1 MCKKMCAH
9 FARGICVGRLTLN
22 SNLSKKMP
30 NIAVRLQGLILFHIP
45 NLFRYFFEPRKQN
58 YNLKT
63 KTKTKNVIHFFF
75 FCFCVRLLI
84 SSWWSIWFFFLKKK
98 NKLKMFSNKKG
109 EAKKYNSTIE
119 GALSR
124 SRGVIWIFLF
134 SLFFLH
140 APSNQSNS
148 FPSTV
153 QQQQQQKR
161 ERGKQPWKQAIDCIT
176 SRALERFLS
185 WNSTVFQHTV
195 AVTSRRSHRQYLQG
209 DNNR

>member
-98 NKLKMFSNKKG
+98 KIYWKCFRIKKAKPKNKIQRSRVRSVAPAGSFEFFCFRYFSYTLHQIKATPSRQLYNNNNNKK
-109 EAKKYNSTIE
+109 E
-119 GALSR
+119 
-124 SRGVIWIFLF
+124 
-134 SLFFLH
+134 
-140 APSNQSNS
+140 
-148 FPSTV
+148 
-153 QQQQQQKR
+153 R
-161 ERGKQPWKQAIDCIT
+161 E
-176 SRALERFLS
+176 E
-185 WNSTVFQHTV
+185 
-195 AVTSRRSHRQYLQG
+195 
-209 DNNR
+209 NNRENRRLIV

>member
-1 MCKKMCAH
+1 MCAH

-75 FCFCVRLLI
+75 LFLCPFIDFLLMI
-84 SSWWSIWFFFLKKK
+84 DLILLLKKKK

-109 EAKKYNSTIE
+109 EAKK
-119 GALSR
+119 
-124 SRGVIWIFLF
+124 
-134 SLFFLH
+134 
-140 APSNQSNS
+140 
-148 FPSTV
+148 
-153 QQQQQQKR
+153 
-161 ERGKQPWKQAIDCIT
+161 
-176 SRALERFLS
+176 
-185 WNSTVFQHTV
+185 
-195 AVTSRRSHRQYLQG
+195 
-209 DNNR
+209 